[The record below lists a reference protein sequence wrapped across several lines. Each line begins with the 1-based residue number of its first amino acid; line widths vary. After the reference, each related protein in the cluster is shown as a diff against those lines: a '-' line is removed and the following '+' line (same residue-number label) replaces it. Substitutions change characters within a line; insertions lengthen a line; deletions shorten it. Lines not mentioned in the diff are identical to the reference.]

1 MYELPILWGTPQSM
15 NPGSALFVAAW
26 AAVTAGACI
35 AFLFAMAAERRNL
48 QPHTAIPGVEDDED
62 NLHRAA

>member
-1 MYELPILWGTPQSM
+1 M